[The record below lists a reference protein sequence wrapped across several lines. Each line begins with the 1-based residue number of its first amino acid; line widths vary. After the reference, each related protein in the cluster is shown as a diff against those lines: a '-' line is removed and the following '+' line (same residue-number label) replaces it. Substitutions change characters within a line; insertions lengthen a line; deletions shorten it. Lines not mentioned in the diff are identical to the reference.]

1 MPWKEGYWYTKGTAI
16 QIVEFSSGGYKIRKI
31 FA

>member
-16 QIVEFSSGGYKIRKI
+16 RIVEFQAGGTKLER
-31 FA
+31 FFT